1 MVFYVI
7 FLKDSELTG
16 YSDRIAYRCI
26 FKKYNLERLQKGN
39 IEGGIFVI
47 WIDPPHAAT
56 RPYERFLEI
65 AEAIKKEI
73 SVSKDFVIV
82 KNYDDIQKAKAENK
96 FYIIIGAEGLSS
108 IGENLDLIDTYYDL
122 GARHAMLTWNEQ
134 NALATGAKG
143 DVTRG
148 LTELGK
154 KAIKKMID
162 KKMIIDVSHLNE
174 KSFWDLTEMVEGP
187 VIASHSNAKALC
199 NVARNLSDEQL
210 LKMRDLDA
218 VIGVNAF
225 NEFVHNDT
233 TQQNIDNFVKH
244 AVYIADKIGAEH
256 VGCGFDFFEFLPSQT
271 SNSFVSQQASYT
283 KGLENS
289 SKVPDFVKKLKEVG
303 FTEKEVEGICYKN
316 FHRVIKKVLG

>member
-1 MVFYVI
+1 MVFDAHSDIWTDVTMRSLKGESDI
-7 FLKDSELTG
+7 FS
-16 YSDRIAYRCI
+16 
-26 FKKYNLERLQKGN
+26 KYHLERLRKGE

-47 WIDPPHAAT
+47 WIDPPHAT
-56 RPYERFLEI
+56 IRPYERFLEI

-82 KNYDDIQKAKAENK
+82 KNYEDIQKAIEQNQ
-96 FYIIIGAEGLSS
+96 FYIIIGAEGLSP
-108 IGENLDLIDTYYDL
+108 IGENLDFIDTYYDL

-154 KAIKKMID
+154 KAVKKMIN

-174 KSFWDLTEMVEGP
+174 KSFWDLTELVEGP
-187 VIASHSNAKALC
+187 IIASHSNAKALC
-199 NVARNLSDEQL
+199 NVARNLTDEQL

-218 VIGVNAF
+218 VIGLNAF
-225 NEFVHNDT
+225 NEFVHSDI

-256 VGCGFDFFEFLPSQT
+256 IGCGFDFFEFLPSET
-271 SNSFVSQQASYT
+271 SDSFSNQKSPIT
-283 KGLENS
+283 EGLEDY
-289 SKVPDFVKKLKEVG
+289 SKVPNFVKKLEEVG
-303 FTEKEVEGICYKN
+303 FTKKEIEGICYGN
-316 FHRVIKKVLG
+316 FHRVIKKILG

>member
-1 MVFYVI
+1 MVFDAHSDIWTDVTVRSLKGESDI
-7 FLKDSELTG
+7 FNQ
-16 YSDRIAYRCI
+16 YH
-26 FKKYNLERLQKGN
+26 LERLKKGK

-47 WIDPPHAAT
+47 WIDPPHAET

-82 KNYDDIQKAKAENK
+82 KNYKDIEKAIEQNQ
-96 FYIIIGAEGLSS
+96 FYIIIGAEGLRA

-134 NALATGAKG
+134 NALATGVRG

-154 KAIKKMID
+154 KAVKKMIN

-174 KSFWDLTEMVEGP
+174 KSFWEITELVESP
-187 VIASHSNAKALC
+187 IIASHSNAKALC

-210 LKMRDLDA
+210 LRMRDLDA
-218 VIGVNAF
+218 VIGLNAF
-225 NEFVHNDT
+225 NEFVHTDVS
-233 TQQNIDNFVKH
+233 QQNIDNFVKH

-256 VGCGFDFFEFLPSQT
+256 IGCGFDFFEFLPSET
-271 SNSFVSQQASYT
+271 SNSYTSQKTPCT
-283 KGLENS
+283 KGLEDC
-289 SKVPDFVKKLKEVG
+289 SKVPNFIKKLKEVG
-303 FTEKEVEGICYKN
+303 FTEKEINGICYGN
-316 FHRVIKKVLG
+316 FHRVIKKILG

>member
-1 MVFYVI
+1 MVFDAHSDIWTDVTI
-7 FLKDSELTG
+7 RSLKGE
-16 YSDRIAYRCI
+16 SDI
-26 FKKYNLERLQKGN
+26 FKKYHLERLQKGN

-47 WIDPPHAAT
+47 WIDPPHATT

-65 AEAIKKEI
+65 AEAIKKEV

-143 DVTRG
+143 DETRG
-148 LTELGK
+148 ITKLGK
-154 KAIKKMID
+154 KAVQKIVD
-162 KKMIIDVSHLNE
+162 KKMILDVSHLNE
-174 KSFWDLTEMVEGP
+174 KSFWDVTELVEGP

-210 LKMRDLDA
+210 LRMRDLDA
-218 VIGVNAF
+218 VIGINAF
-225 NEFVHNDT
+225 NEFIHNT
-233 TQQNIDNFVKH
+233 VSEQTIDNFVKH
-244 AVYIADKIGAEH
+244 AVYIADKIGVEH
-256 VGCGFDFFEFLPSQT
+256 VGSGFDFFEFLLSQT
-271 SNSFVSQQASYT
+271 SDSFTHQDVYCT
-283 KGLENS
+283 KGLEDC
-289 SKVPDFVKKLKEVG
+289 SKVPDFIQKLKQAG
-303 FTEKEVEGICYKN
+303 FSDKEIDGICYGN
-316 FHRVIKKVLG
+316 FHRVIKKILV